1 MKKIKDIGFTIEELR
16 ETELELK
23 EAIHEAA
30 EELGIQETKEYNRV
44 RRIVNNKFEFAKDIV
59 QAQNYLS
66 ENIFIEV
73 EK

>member
-23 EAIHEAA
+23 EAIHEVA

-44 RRIVNNKFEFAKDIV
+44 RRIVNNKFEFAKDMV

-66 ENIFIEV
+66 ENNFIEV